1 MIYDKPDGVMELQRN
16 LEVLRVR
23 LVMGVEEVLGL
34 VMVGWGNID
43 MVSELGNCCPAPM
56 PL

>member
-1 MIYDKPDGVMELQRN
+1 M
-16 LEVLRVR
+16 LRVR
-23 LVMGVEEVLGL
+23 LVMGLEEVLGL